1 LRRNGQNG
9 IIERAVAD
17 WLTRTNER
25 NYQLPF
31 AQVLMSKGYTV
42 LQISTHGQLEQGKD
56 IIARDRKSRVYAYQM
71 KCGDINVAE
80 WRKIRG
86 EIVDLISIPICN
98 PAVSKKTSYTS
109 YLVTNGRIT
118 EEVRR
123 HIDDMNEDNK
133 RKKRQWSVLKVI
145 ELDELMTLFIDAERQ
160 LWPSKLADTREF
172 LNLLASDGAGLFPK
186 ESFSQF
192 LKMWMFQ
199 GKTSASTA
207 KSLISASIV
216 LVAQLAQPFES
227 SQNWFAVFECWTCLS
242 AAILRLA
249 ARNKLQTPEWTPSL
263 DMAMSGAL
271 NALRSL
277 KKECL
282 SRSNMLEGSPIGDGG
297 YLYRARVVMVLG
309 VLSALELS
317 DVRLGQ
323 QQKCDQAFKEWVVGN
338 IEHLW
343 YWGESA
349 FPYYL
354 SIIRYLE
361 AVGESARARELL
373 EIILR
378 RTTAWNE
385 PGSPGGIP
393 DPYVPVSDV
402 IANVLNIQDDPLDLW
417 QFTGLAYTLEAVVQ
431 MIVRR
436 DYRSLLEKTWPAIS
450 RVQLAEIVPDD
461 PSDYFSWHIEKGV
474 HRSPLP
480 NVTQS
485 YGELQSQSRSTA
497 GSSLPFPEVVR
508 GLIPFWLMV
517 CPHRASPLLV
527 AMADP
532 VRPDGQTHNS

>member
-1 LRRNGQNG
+1 
-9 IIERAVAD
+9 
-17 WLTRTNER
+17 
-25 NYQLPF
+25 
-31 AQVLMSKGYTV
+31 MSKGYTV

>member
-17 WLTRTNER
+17 WLTRANER

-42 LQISTHGQLEQGKD
+42 LQISTHGPLEQGKD
-56 IIARDRKSRVYAYQM
+56 IIARDRKGRLHAYQM
-71 KCGDINVAE
+71 KCGDINLPE

-86 EIVDLISIPICN
+86 EIFDLISIPICN
-98 PAVSKKTSYTS
+98 PAVSKTAPYTS

-123 HIDDMNEDNK
+123 NIDDMNEDNK
-133 RKKRQWSVLKVI
+133 RRKLGRSFLKII
-145 ELDELMTLFIDAERQ
+145 EMDELMTLFIDAERQ
-160 LWPSKLADTREF
+160 LWPSELADTREF
-172 LNLLASDGAGLFPK
+172 LNLLASDGAGLFPR
-186 ESFSQF
+186 ESFCQF
-192 LKMWMFQ
+192 LKTWMFQ

-207 KSLISASIV
+207 KSLISASVV

-227 SQNWFAVFECWTCLS
+227 SQNWFAVFECWTCTS
-242 AAILRLA
+242 SSILRLA
-249 ARNKLQTPEWTPSL
+249 AEGGLGTPKWQQSFDL
-263 DMAMSGAL
+263 AMTGARD
-271 NALRSL
+271 ALRNL

-282 SRSNMLEGSPIGDGG
+282 SRSDMLEGSRIGDGG
-297 YLYRARVVMVLG
+297 YLYRARAVMVLG
-309 VLSALELS
+309 ALSGLELS
-317 DVRLGQ
+317 EVDLEQ

-361 AVGESARARELL
+361 AIGEDARAREIL
-373 EIILR
+373 ETILR

-385 PGSPGGIP
+385 PDSPGGIP

-402 IANVLNIQDDPLDLW
+402 LSNVLNVQDDLIDLRK
-417 QFTGLAYTLEAVVQ
+417 FTGLAYTLEAIVQ
-431 MIVRR
+431 MMARR
-436 DYRSLLEKTWPAIS
+436 DWRYLLEKTWPAIS
-450 RVQLAEIVPDD
+450 RVQFAEIVLDD
-461 PSDYFSWHIEKGV
+461 PADCFSWEVKEGV

-480 NVTQS
+480 NATQS

-497 GSSLPFPEVVR
+497 GSELPYPAMAR
-508 GLIPFWLMV
+508 CLLPFWLMV
-517 CPHRASPLLV
+517 CPQRVSSRLVAIIDSASP
-527 AMADP
+527 AE
-532 VRPDGQTHNS
+532 QTHVS

>member
-1 LRRNGQNG
+1 
-9 IIERAVAD
+9 
-17 WLTRTNER
+17 
-25 NYQLPF
+25 
-31 AQVLMSKGYTV
+31 MSKGYTV

-186 ESFSQF
+186 ESFCQF

-249 ARNKLQTPEWTPSL
+249 ARNKLQTREWTPSL

-309 VLSALELS
+309 ALSALELS

-323 QQKCDQAFKEWVVGN
+323 QQKCDEVLKEWMIGN

-361 AVGESARARELL
+361 AAGEKARARDIL
-373 EIILR
+373 ETVLR

-385 PGSPGGIP
+385 PDSPGGIP
-393 DPYVPVSDV
+393 DPWVSVSDV
-402 IANVLNIQDDPLDLW
+402 LSSVLDVQDDSIELR
-417 QFTGLAYTLEAVVQ
+417 QFTGLAYTLEAIVQ
-431 MIVRR
+431 MTARR
-436 DYRSLLEKTWPAIS
+436 NYRDLLEKTWSAIS
-450 RVQLAEIVPDD
+450 RVQFAEIAPAD
-461 PSDYFSWHIEKGV
+461 PADCFSWYVEKGV

-480 NVTQS
+480 NATQS
-485 YGELQSQSRSTA
+485 FGELQSQSHSIA
-497 GSSLPFPEVVR
+497 GGELPYPEVAR
-508 GLIPFWLMV
+508 DLLPFWLMV
-517 CPHRASPLLV
+517 CPHRVSSRLVAIIDSASP
-527 AMADP
+527 AE
-532 VRPDGQTHNS
+532 QTHVS